1 MSPGG
6 VETMTLSEFKSLTGY
21 NEIDDLLPDECLML
35 TDNAGPSYASKIG
48 GVLVTP
54 SGRIFTIRDAFSG
67 YADTYG
73 ISAKMIVSD
82 ETPAS
87 VYTSVIRAADSFDV
101 WCADKAAFLSHLD
114 TPLPEDLK
122 GKPDISVI
130 DAYSTTMEEYSGQVR
145 AKLDARTIVTAAL
158 LYLSVVMLYLMQR
171 ARLRERMDLVAV
183 YRLLGIPKRS
193 LVTVFA
199 LESLFS
205 TLKFAVPTVLIAC
218 LTVQLT
224 SRVEGLD
231 TGMIF
236 PLWAA
241 GVTLLAIT
249 VVRLII
255 STLPVLCLLRQPP
268 ARLAAKYNF

>member
-1 MSPGG
+1 
-6 VETMTLSEFKSLTGY
+6 
-21 NEIDDLLPDECLML
+21 
-35 TDNAGPSYASKIG
+35 
-48 GVLVTP
+48 
-54 SGRIFTIRDAFSG
+54 
-67 YADTYG
+67 
-73 ISAKMIVSD
+73 
-82 ETPAS
+82 
-87 VYTSVIRAADSFDV
+87 
-101 WCADKAAFLSHLD
+101 
-114 TPLPEDLK
+114 
-122 GKPDISVI
+122 
-130 DAYSTTMEEYSGQVR
+130 
-145 AKLDARTIVTAAL
+145 
-158 LYLSVVMLYLMQR
+158 
-171 ARLRERMDLVAV
+171 MDLVAV

-205 TLKFAVPTVLIAC
+205 TLKFAVPTVLITC

-255 STLPVLCLLRQPP
+255 STLPVLRLLRQPP
-268 ARLAAKYNF
+268 ARLATKYDF